1 MGNGFRVQGVRVQSH
16 AHIHAAFLLCPHH
29 SCLLTP
35 LVATLKPNPKPMAA
49 TYSGALADRIW
60 NFGNSQIEYFFGLPK
75 WVNLGKAQN
84 SQLEYFHP
92 RRGPCS

>member
-1 MGNGFRVQGVRVQSH
+1 MGVEIYGVVWVGIIGTHTTELFPVAVPNLQSPGRDIYLH
-16 AHIHAAFLLCPHH
+16 LL
-29 SCLLTP
+29 
-35 LVATLKPNPKPMAA
+35 
-49 TYSGALADRIW
+49 YSGALADRIW
-60 NFGNSQIEYFFGLPK
+60 NFGNSQIEYFFGLPE